1 MSRPIR
7 FLPGALMLSLV
18 AAGCGPRPM
27 QPPADPTPAALPNA
41 SPADSQAPAG
51 SDSSPSAA
59 GIAVAPL
66 GSDPR
71 AAEQWAL
78 DAVGLPEAWTR
89 SAGGGVVIAIVDTG
103 VDLDHPDL
111 APKLVAG
118 IDLVDGDAIP
128 DDPNGHG
135 THVAGIAAAATDN
148 ALGIAGAAPAA
159 AIMPVRVLDVAGFGS
174 DETIAAGIQWA
185 ATHGADVINLSLGES
200 GFAARLSKGG
210 SINAAIRLATKLGV
224 TVIAAAGNDG
234 SRGRVY
240 RLGVDVIVVNA
251 SARDGSAAAFTNTG
265 DLRAIAAPGVDIL
278 STAPLTASALW
289 PDGTDGYAS
298 LDGTSMAA
306 PLVSAT
312 AALLL
317 AQGVPASDVAG
328 RLMGTASNPGGDPA
342 LGAGVLDAAAA
353 TSG

>member
-1 MSRPIR
+1 MSRSIR
-7 FLPGALMLSLV
+7 LLPGALTLSLV
-18 AAGCGPRPM
+18 VAGCALRPM
-27 QPPADPTPAALPNA
+27 QPPADPTPALPGGT
-41 SPADSQAPAG
+41 SPAG
-51 SDSSPSAA
+51 SQPAATGSSPSPTAVD
-59 GIAVAPL
+59 VAPL
-66 GSDPR
+66 GSDPL
-71 AAEQWAL
+71 AADQWAL
-78 DAVGLPEAWTR
+78 AAVGLPEAWTR
-89 SAGGGVVIAIVDTG
+89 TAGSGVVIAIVDTG

-111 APKLVAG
+111 APQLVAG
-118 IDLVDGDAIP
+118 IDLVDGDATP

-148 ALGIAGAAPAA
+148 ALGIAGAAPSA
-159 AIMPVRVLDVAGFGS
+159 AIMPVRVLDADGFGS
-174 DETIAAGIQWA
+174 DETIAAGIEWA
-185 ATHGADVINLSLGES
+185 VTHGADVINLSLGES

-210 SINAAIRLATKLGV
+210 AINAAIRLATNRGV
-224 TVIAAAGNDG
+224 TVIAAAGNDA

-265 DLRAIAAPGVDIL
+265 DLRAMAAPGVDIL
-278 STAPLTASALW
+278 STAPLTAGSLW

-306 PLVSAT
+306 PLVSGT

-317 AQGVPASDVAG
+317 AQGVPASEVAG
-328 RLMGTASNPGGDPA
+328 RLMATAANPGADPA
-342 LGAGVLDAAAA
+342 LGAGILDADAA